1 MVCDLRLDRERL
13 RLTLANDL
21 GEIEAALPH
30 LQAFGEAAGL
40 GPKLQN
46 RLEVVF
52 EELVS
57 NAIRH
62 GFTPGSAQTLH
73 VRAEVGGEGL
83 TLVIEDDG
91 APFDPLARPEPAALT
106 DIATAPVGGLGI
118 SLVAKLAARFHYEP
132 ADGAEG
138 GFRPVNRVTVVLA
151 L

>member
-1 MVCDLRLDRERL
+1 MVRDLRLDDGRL

-21 GEIEAALPH
+21 GEIAAALPH

-62 GFTPGSAQTLH
+62 GSAQT
-73 VRAEVGGEGL
+73 VQVCAEAEGEGL

-91 APFDPLARPEPAALT
+91 APFNPLDQPEPAALT
-106 DIATAPVGGLGI
+106 HIATAPVGGLGI
-118 SLVAKLAARFHYEP
+118 ALVAKLATRLDYEAP
-132 ADGAEG
+132 EPGEG
-138 GFRPVNRVTVVLA
+138 PFRPANRVTVVLA
-151 L
+151 R